1 MSTKTDK
8 PSRLPRL
15 LALADL
21 RSPLSLQ
28 EHSEHL
34 GPLPHRG
41 RAEELI
47 ETVER
52 SGLRGHG
59 GAGFPAGTKM
69 RTVAAAGSRRPFLIA
84 NGAEGE
90 PASEKDEFLLAGAPH
105 LVLDGVA
112 AAAAAVNAQEAAI
125 CIKRGAVDA
134 IGAIGWALD
143 ERRTGGIDPINP
155 ALVEVS
161 DGYVAGEE
169 SAIVDHLNGGPG
181 KPTFVPPRPYE
192 RGVRGRPTLIH
203 NVETLASLAL
213 ISRYGGDWYREV
225 GTAEDPGSTLITIT
239 GAVASPGVY
248 EIAGGTPLV
257 TLLNAAGG
265 PTAPLQAFLV
275 GGYAGS
281 WFAPDVGAQLRL
293 GHASLRAAGANMGP
307 GVIVALPKAACGVI
321 ESARVARYLADES
334 AGQCGPCLY
343 GLAAVAK
350 VFEEIS
356 DYRAEP
362 GTHRWIERWAADIAG
377 RGACSHPDGA
387 LRFIASSLRIFA
399 DEIDRHEQGEPCR
412 SEASSIGL
420 LPVPDSTL
428 RRTGY

>member
-1 MSTKTDK
+1 M
-8 PSRLPRL
+8 
-15 LALADL
+15 
-21 RSPLSLQ
+21 
-28 EHSEHL
+28 
-34 GPLPHRG
+34 
-41 RAEELI
+41 
-47 ETVER
+47 
-52 SGLRGHG
+52 
-59 GAGFPAGTKM
+59 
-69 RTVAAAGSRRPFLIA
+69 
-84 NGAEGE
+84 
-90 PASEKDEFLLAGAPH
+90 
-105 LVLDGVA
+105 
-112 AAAAAVNAQEAAI
+112 
-125 CIKRGAVDA
+125 
-134 IGAIGWALD
+134 
-143 ERRTGGIDPINP
+143 
-155 ALVEVS
+155 
-161 DGYVAGEE
+161 
-169 SAIVDHLNGGPG
+169 
-181 KPTFVPPRPYE
+181 PPRPYE
-192 RGVRGRPTLIH
+192 RGVGGRPTLIH

-281 WFAPDVGAQLRL
+281 WFAPDVGAKLRL

-321 ESARVARYLADES
+321 ESGGRLGTWPMSPPVNAAPASMALQRSPKSSRRS
-334 AGQCGPCLY
+334 AMTAPQ
-343 GLAAVAK
+343 
-350 VFEEIS
+350 
-356 DYRAEP
+356 P

-412 SEASSIGL
+412 SEARSIGW
-420 LPVPDSTL
+420 LPRPGFNPAPGWGTDEKTAPTSQSDRL
-428 RRTGY
+428 